1 MVKKV
6 FVKSN
11 SLLAKWA
18 AQKLKSQ
25 NCALVLRRTIH
36 LHGITYEEFVKN
48 EQWLCH
54 ELFHVY
60 QYQREGTIPFLLK
73 YLFFTFRYGYTH
85 NPLEVEA
92 RAQEQNKNL
101 LKEYELK
108 TIS

>member
-1 MVKKV
+1 MKIV

-25 NCALVLRRTIH
+25 NCALVLRRTIY
-36 LHGITYEEFVKN
+36 LYGISYEEFVKN

-54 ELFHVY
+54 ELYHVY

-73 YLFFTFRYGYTH
+73 YLFYTFRYGYTN
-85 NPLEVEA
+85 NPLEIEA
-92 RAQEQNKNL
+92 REQEQNTDL
-101 LKEYELK
+101 LNKYEIKL
-108 TIS
+108 IS